1 MANGLVT
8 VDTAPEASTGLGVS
22 VSLARV
28 LSPVLRKPGVGCRGR
43 GRRQRA
49 SKGQTEVSHLLGGL
63 VGKATSRFLAGVVT
77 CRDSTPTVTRCPLVE
92 GRAFRNAGGLRRCTC
107 GIGQSGRGVPLLH
120 VAEQTPLGHTGA
132 EDQEPSVG
140 PGVGLLPAGATQS
153 TPIPSGRCQ
162 TSKGVVLSYLSLGHP
177 LASSTV
183 YWPLCYTSLIPQICE
198 FLLFARTVLGAARS
212 TGELC
217 DRLVGTAGREGP
229 GQRETRRPGM
239 PGPRESPTSAHPGS

>member
-162 TSKGVVLSYLSLGHP
+162 TSKGWFSATCLWGTHWRQARCTGLCVTLHSSRKSVNFYSLQEP
-177 LASSTV
+177 CWAL
-183 YWPLCYTSLIPQICE
+183 P
-198 FLLFARTVLGAARS
+198 GAQVS
-212 TGELC
+212 FVTGW
-217 DRLVGTAGREGP
+217 
-229 GQRETRRPGM
+229 
-239 PGPRESPTSAHPGS
+239 